1 MAICQFVGKLRE
13 NSDMDEQAIISRIKY
28 LMGELRLRQNAFASR
43 IGSDVSNFSKQLNGK
58 LPLSESFLNKIVV
71 NLGVSKSWLVKG
83 EGVPF
88 GKAVAPLSVTVPCME
103 ERESASG
110 SPVYDIDVTAGSS
123 SREMLFADDR
133 VVGFVNVPG
142 ISADCKI
149 VRVSGDSMSPVIN
162 NGDYVALREVR
173 DPSIIFW
180 GQIYVVLL
188 EDYRMVKYLRRHADS
203 SMVVLRSA
211 NPSYDDIEVARSAIK
226 DLFFVHNIIHI
237 DTRV

>member
-1 MAICQFVGKLRE
+1 
-13 NSDMDEQAIISRIKY
+13 MDEQAIISRIKY

-123 SREMLFADDR
+123 SREMLFCR
-133 VVGFVNVPG
+133 RSGRGF
-142 ISADCKI
+142 CQ
-149 VRVSGDSMSPVIN
+149 RSGHQRGLQNRASQRRQH
-162 NGDYVALREVR
+162 VACHQQWRLR
-173 DPSIIFW
+173 
-180 GQIYVVLL
+180 G
-188 EDYRMVKYLRRHADS
+188 
-203 SMVVLRSA
+203 
-211 NPSYDDIEVARSAIK
+211 VARSARSFNHFLGT
-226 DLFFVHNIIHI
+226 DLRCFARRLPHGEILAPPCRQQHGRFAQRESVVRRHRSGAFGYQRFVF
-237 DTRV
+237 RA